1 MKLHKFINIFLI
13 FSGIFLVL
21 DAQAINYDGANPLR
35 NIYASWWIAVW
46 SAENY
51 YDGRDSVFAYMWIDT
66 NSPHIEHSMVCEHT
80 ETIETS
86 GNYVLYYQ
94 IPGMMQLYLSGWEN
108 IIMTLYNSDWEVYSS
123 WVIVESLGSG
133 FTPAGNHPTDTVVCF
148 LNEIVIVPTWL
159 DAGTY
164 LRTQQTFIY
173 AWEDLFFAESS
184 YTGSTWY
191 KDEQYWLHMSTV
203 AWISP
208 QYFGSW
214 RIWFNL
220 GYYWFDWSNPYYSV
234 KDTSDQRYWLVSN
247 YLGWFNTPNQW
258 VEESLVSYYG
268 ITKFNDLTSGSWWTG
283 TTVDYYADCTNIVTD
298 IWCYVKGSYNAI
310 VWFFRSFVPSIAWS
324 GSMEWCVGSG
334 VVTQSGILAPLSDLI
349 SLLNPFPP
357 PEWTIVC
364 TLLWPSTIRYHVLVP
379 EHNFWEVYWGN
390 QVPEQLKTNMF
401 VWFDQTILDVLIIFV
416 FTVLTF
422 TSLHKKND

>member
-1 MKLHKFINIFLI
+1 MKLSKYIILSIFIFFPLLGN
-13 FSGIFLVL
+13 
-21 DAQAINYDGANPLR
+21 AINYDGANPLR
-35 NIYASWWIAVW
+35 NLYSSGWITVW

-66 NSPHIEHSMVCEHT
+66 NSPHIEQTMVCEHT

-94 IPGMMQLYLSGWEN
+94 IPGMMQLYLSGWED

-164 LRTQQTFIY
+164 LRSQQTFIY

-268 ITKFNDLTSGSWWTG
+268 ITRFNDLTQTGSWWTW
-283 TTVDYYADCTNIVTD
+283 TTIDYYADCTSFLDV
-298 IWCYVKGSYNAI
+298 WCYIKGSYNAI
-310 VWFFRSFVPSIAWS
+310 KWFFSSLIPSIAWQ
-324 GSMEWCVGSG
+324 GSMESCSWSW
-334 VVTQSGILAPLSDLI
+334 VVTQSWILAPLSNLI
-349 SLLNPFPP
+349 AILNPFPP
-357 PEWTIVC
+357 PDGTTIC
-364 TLLWPSTIRYHVLVP
+364 TLIWTQTIHYHLLVP
-379 EHNFWEVYWGN
+379 EKNFFEVYWHWL
-390 QVPEQLKTNMF
+390 VPPQLETSMY
-401 VWFDQTILDVLIIFV
+401 VIPWQTIIDVLVIVIFV
-416 FTVLTF
+416 YLTF
-422 TSLHKKND
+422 NSLHRKND